1 MSTLP
6 AYKGSAKKKQRS
18 IWHACAEAL
27 DTLIL
32 LGGIMIVMGAIILL
46 PTLTGQIFGAA
57 FGLLIVEASA
67 WGSTRRLMP
76 RQRKYSTLLAEVD
89 RFLGLVKRL
98 NDAALTKQKHDT
110 PEAHQTF
117 EQTCEAL
124 EESVKHMIHVAGKTD
139 SDLVEEALAD
149 ADRTVRPKS
158 SDNYSD
164 AEEMQQTP
172 VHTNVS
178 L

>member
-1 MSTLP
+1 M
-6 AYKGSAKKKQRS
+6 
-18 IWHACAEAL
+18 WHACAEAL
-27 DTLIL
+27 DALIL
-32 LGGIMIVMGAIILL
+32 LGGIMIIMGAIILL
-46 PTLTGQIFGAA
+46 PTLSGQILGAA
-57 FGLLIVEASA
+57 FGLLMIEASA

-76 RQRKYSTLLAEVD
+76 GQRKYAALRAEVD
-89 RFLGLVKRL
+89 RFLGLIKRL

-149 ADRTVRPKS
+149 ADITMRPKS
-158 SDNYSD
+158 ADNYSCV
-164 AEEMQQTP
+164 EEMRQTHG
-172 VHTNVS
+172 HTNVS